1 MLARERNLLYQHL
14 MLAILPGVKAFTD
27 PLSDRMGG
35 DNMARKFQDHRLE
48 DNEPLRVPPYRPHP
62 PELVSQ

>member
-1 MLARERNLLYQHL
+1 

-27 PLSDRMGG
+27 LLSDRMGG